1 MQLGRHETFRGRFHS
16 YNVVGSDENPNDGLI
31 NQYTDSLTH
40 RFVDS
45 SIRGL
50 IPSRV
55 PVIPPRHIYIHV
67 HIRASR
73 AEEERE
79 ETRCTGD
86 WLVFPVGLFV
96 GRSPVDIS
104 VGIYVPRIMGM
115 DPCFCQRP

>member
-55 PVIPPRHIYIHV
+55 PVIPPRHIYIYMYTYV
-67 HIRASR
+67 HHGQKK
-73 AEEERE
+73 RE
-79 ETRCTGD
+79 KKRGVQVTGSSFRSAY
-86 WLVFPVGLFV
+86 LSE
-96 GRSPVDIS
+96 GRQSIS
-104 VGIYVPRIMGM
+104 V
-115 DPCFCQRP
+115 